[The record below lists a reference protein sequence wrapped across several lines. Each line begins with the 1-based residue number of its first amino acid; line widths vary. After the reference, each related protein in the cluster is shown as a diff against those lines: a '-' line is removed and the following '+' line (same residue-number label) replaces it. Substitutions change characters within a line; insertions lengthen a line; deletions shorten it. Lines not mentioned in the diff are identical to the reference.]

1 MTEAPMIDKLR
12 SEIELFGRHI
22 EIARA
27 VRDHQP
33 IGITKLAEL
42 LGLPVH
48 RVRYSLRVLEQDGYI
63 SASPAGAVAT
73 GRTEAL
79 LGTLDQD
86 LDDLVAILSSI
97 RR

>member
-1 MTEAPMIDKLR
+1 MIDRLR

-22 EIARA
+22 EVARA
-27 VRDHQP
+27 VMDHQP

-79 LGTLDQD
+79 LGTLNQE
-86 LDDLVAILSSI
+86 LDNLVAILSGI

>member
-1 MTEAPMIDKLR
+1 MIDKLR

-22 EIARA
+22 GIARV

-42 LGLPVH
+42 LDLPVH

-73 GRTEAL
+73 QRTEAL
-79 LGTLDQD
+79 LLALDKD
-86 LDDLVAILSSI
+86 LDDLIAILSSI